1 MTHDDPQPR
10 MKPFLL
16 PLMACLAVLAGCA
29 SSDALQQ
36 KVSASAAEVNRGKAV
51 PFQSVTNFSG
61 AVRCMDTMFADYG
74 VRDIGVLVEDLEDQ
88 TKKVSVG
95 TKDMLLTTLSDMT
108 RRSRAL
114 RVVAYGGDSKN
125 IVGFLQAAERKEA
138 YAKVPQYDI
147 RGSITQFDDNIAKA
161 SKDVGGGLGELINF
175 GSSASSTARILGL
188 DLNVLNTSDL
198 SLVPGVNSRNGVVIL
213 TQAEGVDGE
222 ARFKKLGINYS
233 TSFSKNEGNSVAM
246 RNLIELAAIELMGKL
261 TKVPYWK
268 CLGASRDEESVRLM
282 VDDWFEGMTLN
293 VRELFTYYQHQLAL
307 RGVYK
312 GPVNGIPSP
321 AFSAAIREYRTALGL
336 PATSDLNA
344 DFLMAYLAADHNA
357 VAAKMGAARG
367 SAAAAAP
374 EAAPAPASSTRPAAR
389 PAARPKPAA
398 PAASPA
404 PRRPTEAR

>member
-1 MTHDDPQPR
+1 

-16 PLMACLAVLAGCA
+16 PLLACAAVLAGCA
-29 SSDALQQ
+29 SSEALQQ
-36 KVSASAAEVNRGKAV
+36 KVSAAAVEVNKGKAV
-51 PFQSVTNFSG
+51 PYQSITNFSS
-61 AVRCMDTMFADYG
+61 AVRCMDTTFADYG

-125 IVGFLQAAERKEA
+125 IVGFLQAAERKDA

-161 SKDVGGGLGELINF
+161 SKDVGGGLGDLLNV

-198 SLVPGVNSRNGVVIL
+198 SLVPGVNSRNGVAIV
-213 TQAEGVDGE
+213 TQSDGIDGE

-233 TSFSKNEGNSVAM
+233 SSFSKNEGNSVAM

-268 CLGASRDEESVRLM
+268 CLGASKDDETVKLM
-282 VDDWFEGMTLN
+282 VEDWFEGMTFN
-293 VRELFTYYQHQLAL
+293 VRELFTYYQFQLAL

-336 PATSDLNA
+336 APTSDLNA
-344 DFLMAYLAADHNA
+344 DFLIAYLAADHNA
-357 VAAKMGAARG
+357 IAAKLGSGRG
-367 SAAAAAP
+367 SVPAAAA
-374 EAAPAPASSTRPAAR
+374 EPAPA
-389 PAARPKPAA
+389 AA
-398 PAASPA
+398 PSGAAPRPA
-404 PRRPTEAR
+404 PRPRPQPAQRPRAQQQ